1 MSRPPAVAR
10 VLERVTATTREND
23 MFLPGDVVVVA
34 VSGGPDST
42 CLLAALH
49 ALRRLFRIRLEVFH
63 YDHALRRD
71 SAADAAYVR
80 RLAVRL
86 GVPFHLVVADT
97 RPARGESVEAWARG
111 VRLRAQHAVAL
122 DVGARRIAEGHTVD
136 DQAETVLLALI
147 RGGGLPSLTG
157 IRPVVGSEVQPIL
170 DVTRREVEAFCRAA
184 HMRPHIDPTNAQTRF
199 LRNAVRIRALPA
211 IERAVGRDV
220 KPVIARTAAVLRAD
234 DDELRRRAREA
245 TDELVADAPA
255 GVEID
260 ATGLATL
267 APSIAG
273 RVVRGAMI
281 SSGVAPTED
290 AIEAVLDLACG
301 RPGRRRD
308 LPQGLKARRARGY
321 VLLSRTPPR
330 SGP

>member
-1 MSRPPAVAR
+1 MSRPPSVAR
-10 VLERVTATTREND
+10 VLERVTATVRAHE
-23 MFLPGDVVVVA
+23 MFVPGDVVLVA
-34 VSGGPDST
+34 VSGGPDSA
-42 CLLAALH
+42 CLLASLH

-63 YDHALRRD
+63 YDHALRRGSD
-71 SAADAAYVR
+71 ADATYVR
-80 RLAVRL
+80 RLAGRL
-86 GVPFHLVVADT
+86 GLAFHLVVADA
-97 RPARGESVEAWARG
+97 RPRAGESVEAWARG

-147 RGGGLPSLTG
+147 RGGGLSSLTG
-157 IRPVVGSEVQPIL
+157 IRPVLGSEVQPML
-170 DVTRREVEAFCRAA
+170 DVTRAEVEAFCRASR
-184 HMRPHIDPTNAQTRF
+184 MRPRIDPTNRTTRF

-234 DDELRRRAREA
+234 DDELRRRASEA
-245 TDELVADAPA
+245 AAELVGDAPS
-255 GVEID
+255 GIEID

-281 SSGVAPTED
+281 STGVAPTED
-290 AIEAVLDLACG
+290 AIEAVLDLASG

-308 LPQGLKARRARGY
+308 LPDGLKAHRDRGY
-321 VLLSRTPPR
+321 VLLSRTPPG
-330 SGP
+330 SGS